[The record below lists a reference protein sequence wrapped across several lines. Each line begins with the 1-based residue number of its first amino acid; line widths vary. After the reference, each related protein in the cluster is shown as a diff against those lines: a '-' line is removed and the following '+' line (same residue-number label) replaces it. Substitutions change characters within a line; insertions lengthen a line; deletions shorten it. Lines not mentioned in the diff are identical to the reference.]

1 MGRRPMR
8 ESRHSWMPSIARV
21 GSVVLRFAPVIEE
34 PEVWTRRLVHDGHDG
49 VVELRALVAAES
61 EPRLGP
67 LRMRRLG
74 RAVLGELASR
84 YCSGRLPRRVRHPT
98 PPLSPRVR
106 TGDPIEIPPSKYA
119 IRAYR
124 HDHTIGRAACDAFM
138 VAPGEWFVD
147 VDIVES
153 QRSYN
158 RHGAVRWLRAF
169 RRCASVAS
177 DALEQGDRIV
187 AIAVLVEMIGL
198 DDAARLTEA
207 PQQEPP
213 VTNIKID
220 RVEVSAKDPER
231 WIAEMDA
238 MVRSQGARTSLHG
251 LRR

>member
-21 GSVVLRFAPVIEE
+21 GSVVLRVAPVIEE
-34 PEVWTRRLVHDGHDG
+34 PEVLTRRIVHDGPDG
-49 VVELRALVAAES
+49 VVELQALVAAE
-61 EPRLGP
+61 PRLGP
-67 LRMRRLG
+67 QRVRRLG

-98 PPLSPRVR
+98 PPLPPRVR

-138 VAPGEWFVD
+138 VAPGAWFVD
-147 VDIVES
+147 VDLVES

-158 RHGAVRWLRAF
+158 RHGAVRWLREF

-177 DALEQGDRIV
+177 DALEQGNRLV
-187 AIAVLVEMIGL
+187 AIEVLVQMIGL

-207 PQQEPP
+207 PPKKPP

-220 RVEVSAKDPER
+220 RVEVAAKDPDR
-231 WIAEMDA
+231 WIAELDA
-238 MVRSQGARTSLHG
+238 MVRSGVHAPRWPG